1 MCGATVVPMQPD
13 PTYKIIFAHR
23 FMVEELMRWLV
34 AEVHGAREL
43 VDALDFS
50 GMQRAQ
56 EQSVT
61 TGAGGQHVY
70 ANDIVWRVPFH
81 GRPEDDAGEGWLP
94 LVVMLEFQS
103 EVDVLMA
110 LRVRNYVDNFHME
123 RRRGKEVGAGGRLA
137 PVLPIVLYNGDS
149 RWTAVP
155 RVIDLVTPGAPG
167 APTAAGGVGLGATWR
182 AAPTAAGGVGLGAPW
197 RGAPLLAGDGYLLL
211 DARRLGREYL
221 RHDNAAALLAGME
234 NLELE
239 TAEELFRAFHKRVNA
254 PELGE
259 LKEVMLGWA
268 SRQARRRL
276 GVELGDMAE
285 LNRLRDPDEIDA
297 YYGTRVHAWK
307 EEYRAEGRA
316 EGIEQGIERGI
327 ERGLE
332 RGLAAER
339 ELLCRLAARK
349 FGTGAGER
357 LAGVLA
363 QVGDTNRLAQV
374 GDWIIDC
381 TTGESLIARFGNGN
395 GTGR

>member
-1 MCGATVVPMQPD
+1 MQPD

-34 AEVHGAREL
+34 ADVHGAREL

-61 TGAGGQHVY
+61 SGAGGQHVY
-70 ANDIVWRVPFH
+70 ANDMVWRVPFH

-137 PVLPIVLYNGDS
+137 PVLPIVLYNGES

-155 RVIDLVTPGAPG
+155 RVIDLVTPGAP
-167 APTAAGGVGLGATWR
+167 TAAGAVGLGATWR
-182 AAPTAAGGVGLGAPW
+182 AAP
-197 RGAPLLAGDGYLLL
+197 LLAGDGYLL
-211 DARRLGREYL
+211 
-221 RHDNAAALLAGME
+221 
-234 NLELE
+234 
-239 TAEELFRAFHKRVNA
+239 
-254 PELGE
+254 
-259 LKEVMLGWA
+259 
-268 SRQARRRL
+268 
-276 GVELGDMAE
+276 
-285 LNRLRDPDEIDA
+285 
-297 YYGTRVHAWK
+297 
-307 EEYRAEGRA
+307 
-316 EGIEQGIERGI
+316 
-327 ERGLE
+327 GLE

-349 FGTGAGER
+349 FGAGAAER

-363 QVGDTNRLAQV
+363 QVGDTGRLAQV

-381 TTGESLIARFGNGN
+381 TTGESLIARFGNG
-395 GTGR
+395 TGP

>member
-1 MCGATVVPMQPD
+1 M
-13 PTYKIIFAHR
+13 
-23 FMVEELMRWLV
+23 
-34 AEVHGAREL
+34 
-43 VDALDFS
+43 
-50 GMQRAQ
+50 
-56 EQSVT
+56 
-61 TGAGGQHVY
+61 
-70 ANDIVWRVPFH
+70 
-81 GRPEDDAGEGWLP
+81 
-94 LVVMLEFQS
+94 
-103 EVDVLMA
+103 
-110 LRVRNYVDNFHME
+110 
-123 RRRGKEVGAGGRLA
+123 
-137 PVLPIVLYNGDS
+137 
-149 RWTAVP
+149 
-155 RVIDLVTPGAPG
+155 
-167 APTAAGGVGLGATWR
+167 GATWR
-182 AAPTAAGGVGLGAPW
+182 A
-197 RGAPLLAGDGYLLL
+197 APLLAGDGYLLL

-254 PELGE
+254 PELQE

-327 ERGLE
+327 EQGIERGIERGLE

-381 TTGESLIARFGNGN
+381 TTGESLMARFGNGTD
-395 GTGR
+395 TGR

>member
-1 MCGATVVPMQPD
+1 
-13 PTYKIIFAHR
+13 
-23 FMVEELMRWLV
+23 MRWLV
-34 AEVHGAREL
+34 GNVHGAREL

-50 GMQRAQ
+50 GLERMQ

-61 TGAGGQHVY
+61 SGASGQHVY
-70 ANDIVWRVPFH
+70 ANDMVWQVPFH
-81 GRPEDDAGEGWLP
+81 RRPEDDAGEGWLH

-123 RRRGKEVGAGGRLA
+123 RRRGQEIGAGGRLA

-149 RWTAVP
+149 RWTAAP
-155 RVIDLVTPGAPG
+155 RVIDLVTPGAP
-167 APTAAGGVGLGATWR
+167 PAAGGVGSGATWR
-182 AAPTAAGGVGLGAPW
+182 GG
-197 RGAPLLAGDGYLLL
+197 PLFAGDGYLLL

-259 LKEVMLGWA
+259 LREVMLGWA

-285 LNRLRDPDEIDA
+285 LNRLRDSDEIDA

-316 EGIEQGIERGI
+316 EGIEQGIEQ
-327 ERGLE
+327 GLE

-349 FGTGAGER
+349 FGTGTAER
-357 LAGVLA
+357 LAGLLA
-363 QVGDTNRLAQV
+363 PIDDTRRLAQV

-381 TTGESLIARFGNGN
+381 ATGEDLMARFGNG
-395 GTGR
+395 TSP